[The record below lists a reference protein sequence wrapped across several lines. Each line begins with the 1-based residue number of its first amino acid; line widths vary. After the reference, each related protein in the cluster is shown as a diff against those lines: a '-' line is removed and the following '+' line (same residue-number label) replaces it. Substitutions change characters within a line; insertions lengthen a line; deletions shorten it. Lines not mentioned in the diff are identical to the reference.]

1 MYLDYQVFYNIIF
14 FYIIG
19 YTYARIQTI
28 YAYGNKLFY
37 SNGTQFFIKG
47 IAYQSP
53 LEAGDPE
60 HYRDPLAEP
69 NACERDLRYFL
80 DLGINTIRVYTVNPK
95 NNHEYCMRLFEK
107 NGIYVLLDLS
117 EPRNSI
123 ISTDP
128 SWNVKLFWR
137 YSQVIDA
144 MHKYPNLLGF
154 FAGNEVILDTENT
167 YSAAY
172 VKAAIRDVKS
182 YIKSKGY
189 RKILVGYA
197 ANDHEH
203 TRIPSANYFAC
214 GDSESAA
221 DFFGINIY
229 EWCEPTSYE
238 TSGYSDRV
246 NDFRHYNIPIF
257 FSEYGCN
264 IVNGKIGVRTFN
276 QVPHIYSEKMTQ
288 VFSGGIVY
296 EWFQN
301 VNNYGLVNLMS
312 DNTVSPRQ
320 DYINLREQIRHI
332 NPRPIQR
339 SRYTPKNGPPECP
352 VIGQYWSSSTKLPP
366 IPNSELC
373 TCASRASSCI
383 AVNDITDTE
392 IAEIFSYICGEINCK
407 GVSKDSKAGVYGAYS
422 VCEPID
428 QLNIILNLY
437 YNKHKQESACN
448 FKGLAYVVTSESSK
462 TCSSL
467 LRIVGMDGSGSIT
480 GPPVV
485 AGFGEERGPRDRKDS
500 SGKTIYPNWKLI
512 FEIITYFFGI
522 TIFIA

>member
-1 MYLDYQVFYNIIF
+1 MYLGYPI
-14 FYIIG
+14 FYIVIFWYTIR
-19 YTYARIQTI
+19 YTYAGGQTV

-37 SNGTQFFIKG
+37 SNGTQFLIKG
-47 IAYQSP
+47 VAYQSP
-53 LEAGDPE
+53 LGLGEPG
-60 HYRDPLAEP
+60 HYRDPLADRE
-69 NACERDLRYFL
+69 ACNRDLRYFL
-80 DLGINTIRVYTVNPK
+80 DLGINTIRVYTVDPE
-95 NNHEYCMRLFEK
+95 NNHDYCMEVFGR

-123 ISTDP
+123 ISTEP
-128 SWNVKLFWR
+128 SWNVRLFWR

-144 MHKYPNLLGF
+144 MHRYSNLLGF

-167 YSAAY
+167 HSAAY

-182 YIKSKGY
+182 YIKKKKY
-189 RKILVGYA
+189 RRIPVGYA

-214 GDSESAA
+214 GDPDSAA

-229 EWCEPTSYE
+229 EWCEPTTYE
-238 TSGYSDRV
+238 TSGYRDRV
-246 NDFRHYNIPIF
+246 NDFKHYNIPIF

-264 IVNGKIGVRTFN
+264 IVNGRIGTRTFK
-276 QVPHIYSEKMTQ
+276 QVEHIYSEKMTQ

-312 DNTVSPRQ
+312 DNTISPRE
-320 DYINLREQIRHI
+320 DYKHLKEQIGKIKPKIVH
-332 NPRPIQR
+332 R
-339 SRYTPKNGPPECP
+339 SEYRATNGPPECP
-352 VIGQYWSSSTKLPP
+352 AISQYWSASTRLPP

-373 TCASRASSCI
+373 ACASRASSCI

-392 IAEIFSYICGEINCK
+392 ISSIFSYVCGEISCK
-407 GVSKDSKAGVYGAYS
+407 GVSGDGRTGVYGAYS

-428 QLNIILNLY
+428 QLNIILHSY
-437 YNKHKQESACN
+437 YIKHRQESACN
-448 FKGLAYVVTSESSK
+448 FKGLAYVVVSETTK

-480 GPPVV
+480 GPPV
-485 AGFGEERGPRDRKDS
+485 ADGFDKERDPRNRKDN
-500 SGKTIYPNWKLI
+500 SGKTIYANWKLI
-512 FEIITYFFGI
+512 FKIIAYFFGI
-522 TIFIA
+522 IILTA